1 MYTDVDAVIKDINSS
16 LPERK
21 LVALIERT
29 NLSADMK
36 ALLSDI
42 ARVTVKVGAKV
53 LAIGRKILTF
63 ALELVR
69 VFPTVTLGILAAL
82 VITALIGAV
91 PVFGGLLASALGSL
105 LLALGIGA
113 GALNDFLSPSLSERI
128 DRLVGSMSALTDI

>member
-1 MYTDVDAVIKDINSS
+1 MSADVDAVIKDINSS

-36 ALLSDI
+36 ALLSDL
-42 ARVTVKVGAKV
+42 ARVTVKIGAKV

-63 ALELVR
+63 VLELVR
-69 VFPTVTLGILAAL
+69 AFPTVTLGILAAL
-82 VITALIGAV
+82 VITALIGAI
-91 PVFGGLLASALGSL
+91 PLFGGLLASALGSL

-128 DRLVGSMSALTDI
+128 DRLVGSMSALTEI